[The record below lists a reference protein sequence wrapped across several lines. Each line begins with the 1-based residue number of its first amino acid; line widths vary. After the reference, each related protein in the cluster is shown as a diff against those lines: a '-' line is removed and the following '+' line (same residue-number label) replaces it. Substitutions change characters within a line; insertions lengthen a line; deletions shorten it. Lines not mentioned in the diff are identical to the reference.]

1 MHDNVIYET
10 LAKLHPQKPVER
22 IGFIANECTG
32 LRVLDIGCFDETA
45 LEKRGTGN
53 WLHERI
59 AANAESVLGID
70 NSIKIPKEGIITGE
84 NSRIHQGNA
93 LELDGLFEKFFD
105 VIVAG
110 EFIEHIDHPIA
121 FIHNLKNLFPGTR
134 ILLST
139 PNGVSFANTLLGMIS
154 REAQHPDH
162 VHVFTYKILNTICL
176 RAGLADFKIIPYSFY
191 ATEMILKSAGV
202 RKSLAKASEIFIRPI
217 EKIFPLLSFGYI
229 IDARL

>member
-1 MHDNVIYET
+1 MHDNVTYET
-10 LAKLHPQKPVER
+10 LAKLHPLRPVDR
-22 IGFIANECTG
+22 IGFIANACAG
-32 LRVLDIGCFDETA
+32 LRVLDIGCLDETS

-70 NSIKIPKEGIITGE
+70 NSIKIPEEGIKTGK
-84 NSRIHQGNA
+84 NSKIIRGNA
-93 LELDGLFEKFFD
+93 LELDELFGKCFD

-110 EFIEHIDHPIA
+110 EFIEHIDRPVA
-121 FIHNLKNLFPGTR
+121 FIHRLKGLFPGTR

-162 VHVFTYKILNTICL
+162 LHVFTYKILNTICL
-176 RAGLADFKIIPYSFY
+176 RAGLVDFNIRPYSFY
-191 ATEMILKSAGV
+191 ATEMILKSTGA
-202 RKSLAKASEIFIRPI
+202 KKNLAKTSELFIRTI

-229 IDARL
+229 IDAKL